1 MNQKKAKQM
10 INDILAAHATL
21 IQQAAIVRPMRQY
34 YDGTANESMANAR
47 KALTIEVEALL
58 ANFPEE

>member
-1 MNQKKAKQM
+1 M